1 MIRDCGADWVIL
13 GHSERR
19 HVFGES
25 DELIGQKVRITEL
38 SNYLDFKGTFL
49 CKSLHNRILYQH
61 KTGSY
66 VHLMPPQWW
75 QLVRAGRLWLCWRF
89 RWLMLWRTIW
99 VWSPALVRSWR
110 SERQEPLKKSS
121 MLRRRSLQVNTREIL
136 TLFSMF
142 FYCRLSWSVFFLS
155 FILAFLLYI
164 IFCIFF
170 YGLIFVF
177 TFTGKKISFHFSS
190 FLF

>member
-1 MIRDCGADWVIL
+1 MIRDCGADWVLL

-75 QLVRAGRLWLCWRF
+75 QLVRAGRLWLCCRF

-110 SERQEPLKKSS
+110 SERQEPPKKSS

-136 TLFSMF
+136 T
-142 FYCRLSWSVFFLS
+142 FFLCFFFFIVGFHDLFFFFFS

-164 IFCIFF
+164 IFASFF
-170 YGLIFVF
+170 MAKTLFLPLQ
-177 TFTGKKISFHFSS
+177 GKK
-190 FLF
+190 